1 MILYY
6 TIIKLFD
13 SIPKKFK
20 FSVGR
25 FWAQQEVR
33 GFPIFHEAGWDFF
46 SHFFL
51 WNQAIQLTIT
61 NLKTNIR
68 ATCMQMMGIVALVV
82 CELRPVE
89 LEKKHFSCFFLF
101 CIRSFFY
108 KQASNMFCL
117 LFWGL
122 GWGDDNAITTSLAQI
137 RLPFE

>member
-33 GFPIFHEAGWDFF
+33 GFPIFHEAQWDFF
-46 SHFFL
+46 SHFFP

-68 ATCMQMMGIVALVV
+68 ATCMQTMGIVAPVV
-82 CELRPVE
+82 CELWPVE
-89 LEKKHFSCFFLF
+89 LETKFFTFFLF

-108 KQASNMFCL
+108 KQASNVSCL
-117 LFWGL
+117 LFRGL
-122 GWGDDNAITTSLAQI
+122 GWGDDDATTTTLAQI

>member
-33 GFPIFHEAGWDFF
+33 GFPIFHEAQWDFF
-46 SHFFL
+46 SHFFP

-89 LEKKHFSCFFLF
+89 LEKNIFHVFFCFASDHSFTSKRATCCVF
-101 CIRSFFY
+101 CFGVWVGGMMTPPPPPRP
-108 KQASNMFCL
+108 
-117 LFWGL
+117 
-122 GWGDDNAITTSLAQI
+122 
-137 RLPFE
+137 R